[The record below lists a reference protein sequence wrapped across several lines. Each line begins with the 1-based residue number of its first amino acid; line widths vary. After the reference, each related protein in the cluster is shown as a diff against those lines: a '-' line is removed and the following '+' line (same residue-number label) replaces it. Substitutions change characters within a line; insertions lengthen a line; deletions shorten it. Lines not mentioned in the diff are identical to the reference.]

1 MSDQSLLTRFRAR
14 RSRPE
19 EPRSYRLANSV
30 RLPVLGGILVFAVLA
45 MGTMSLVG
53 KSDRGATV
61 PAPVLDYQEAATRT
75 AAQSIRR
82 GVNEGIDDLDQMAA
96 ALAAFGGDGD
106 LDVALKTVA
115 AKHGRYAAL
124 YIVDVERRLRASHGS
139 KPAPDLIPT
148 ESALGDVGMLDA
160 RRGANDAGVLIRQFA
175 PISGIGA
182 LVGHYDAGFLRF
194 PLEAVR
200 PGDAWLVNRDG
211 RVIASL
217 GGGADFGGLPSRAL
231 RDAARRGASGDTGSE
246 VLGGG
251 IESQEVI
258 AWAPVAGNGPAG
270 DLGWTVVSS
279 RRVTTMSLPETDARR
294 QGILVGALIAFFAA
308 LVFGWLWLVVVK
320 PVLQLQKEA
329 ERIAYGDLSRPVEI
343 VRYDEIGLTA
353 RALERVRVLLIR
365 RRVQGD
371 ASERK

>member
-1 MSDQSLLTRFRAR
+1 MSEQSLLTRLRAR

-30 RLPVLGGILVFAVLA
+30 RLPVLGGVLVFGVLA
-45 MGTMSLVG
+45 IGTMSLVG

-96 ALAAFGGDGD
+96 SLAAFGGENDWD
-106 LDVALKTVA
+106 AALKTVA

-124 YIVDVERRLRASHGS
+124 YIIDGDRRLRASVGS
-139 KPAPDLIPT
+139 KPEADLVPAA
-148 ESALGDVGMLDA
+148 SALSDAGMLDA
-160 RRGANDAGVLIRQFA
+160 RRGANNAGILIRQFA
-175 PISGIGA
+175 PIAGVGA

-200 PGDAWLVNRDG
+200 PGDAWLVNRAG

-217 GGGADFGGLPSRAL
+217 GGGADFGSLPGRAL
-231 RDAARRGASGDTGSE
+231 RDGARRAAAGDTGSE
-246 VLGGG
+246 VIGGG
-251 IESQEVI
+251 IESQEVV

-270 DLGWTVVSS
+270 ALGWGVVSS

-294 QGILVGALIAFFAA
+294 QGILVGALIAFFSL

-353 RALERVRVLLIR
+353 RALERVRVLLTR